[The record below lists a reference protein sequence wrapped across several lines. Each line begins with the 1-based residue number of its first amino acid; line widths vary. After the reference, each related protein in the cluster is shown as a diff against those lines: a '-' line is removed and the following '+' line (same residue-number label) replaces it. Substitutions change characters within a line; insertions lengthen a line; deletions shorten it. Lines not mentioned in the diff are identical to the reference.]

1 MRRIARPHEKIDLVM
16 VSIKSVFPFVLL
28 AIFAALSFPAR
39 AASADSPADVQA
51 GAVLYRDKGCARCHG
66 AALDGT
72 PKGPALAAIN
82 TDKEWPPE
90 KMTDHILDGGQKMP
104 PFRESLTDDEITQ
117 LVAFLRAKDRPVPP
131 QPANG
136 PAPAP
141 APKN

>member
-1 MRRIARPHEKIDLVM
+1 M
-16 VSIKSVFPFVLL
+16 VSFKSGFPFVLL
-28 AIFAALSFPAR
+28 ATFAAVSFPAR

-72 PKGPALAAIN
+72 PKGPALADISN
-82 TDKEWPPE
+82 DKEWPPQ

-117 LVAFLRAKDRPVPP
+117 LVAFLRAKDRPVP

-136 PAPAP
+136 STPAPPP

>member
-1 MRRIARPHEKIDLVM
+1 M
-16 VSIKSVFPFVLL
+16 VSFKSGFPFILL
-28 AIFAALSFPAR
+28 AVFAALSFPVN
-39 AASADSPADVQA
+39 AASTDSDADVKS

-82 TDKEWPPE
+82 TDKEWPAE

-117 LVAFLRAKDRPVPP
+117 LVAFLRAKDRPVLP

-136 PAPAP
+136 SDPAATP